1 MESVVGI
8 FRDSQGAQ
16 KAAQALR
23 RSGIPSER
31 VNLLTP
37 ADREG
42 SAALRVATSETEQ
55 PGMGKAIGGVVG
67 GVAGATA
74 GMGLGTAAAT
84 LLVPGIGP
92 VAAVG
97 LAAAALLGLGGA
109 AGGAAAGGA
118 LENAM
123 SDGLP
128 KDEIYLYEE
137 ALRKGHSVVFA
148 LVDDARAA
156 KAARRELDAAGA
168 ETIDAA
174 REAWWVGLRDAEAAA
189 YERDGK
195 PFSSDEPTYRRG
207 FEAALHPQRRQRTF
221 EEARRDLARLFPGVS
236 DEPAFRRGYERGLR
250 HAKGIFR
257 SFEEADTGEFAHLRR

>member
-1 MESVVGI
+1 METVVGI
-8 FRDSQGAQ
+8 FPDSQSAQ
-16 KAAQALR
+16 KAAQTLR
-23 RSGIPSER
+23 RSGIPSDR

-42 SAALRVATSETEQ
+42 SAALRVTTSETEQ
-55 PGMGKAIGGVVG
+55 PGMGNAIGGVVG

-74 GMGLGTAAAT
+74 GMGLGAAAAT
-84 LLVPGIGP
+84 LLVPGLGP

-123 SDGLP
+123 SEGLP
-128 KDEIYLYEE
+128 KDELYLYEE

-148 LVDDARAA
+148 LVDDAEAA
-156 KAARRELDAAGA
+156 KAARREIDAAGA

-174 REAWWVGLRDAEAAA
+174 RETWWVGLRDAEAAE

-195 PFSSDEPTYRRG
+195 PFARDEPAYRRG
-207 FEAALHPQRRQRTF
+207 FEAALHPQSRRKSF
-221 EEARRDLARLFPGVS
+221 EEARRDLARLHPGVS
-236 DEPAFRRGYERGLR
+236 DEPAFRRGYERGLD
-250 HAKGIFR
+250 HANGIFR
-257 SFEEADTGEFAHLRR
+257 SFEEADTGEFAHYRR